1 MSVITILKMF
11 SKYAR
16 SAATIAG
23 AAAIIAEFIRD
34 QVKKSEE

>member
-11 SKYAR
+11 SKYAG

-23 AAAIIAEFIRD
+23 AAAIIAEVIRD
-34 QVKKSEE
+34 QVKQSEE

>member
-11 SKYAR
+11 SKYAG

-23 AAAIIAEFIRD
+23 AAAIIAEFI
-34 QVKKSEE
+34 QNQIKKFEE